1 MAKPTDDS
9 AVFLDQLIA
18 SIQTHLPTI
27 QGMYLTTSLY
37 PPLLTPGPGAVPFVG
52 YTIPPASATPPNP
65 PIDVNQQIADNK
77 PLYDKLDWS
86 KVGLDKNDPDVQDI
100 INPDVKKISK
110 KIFEDPYVEND
121 LEGGSARVSQ
131 LDNTKAEKIDQ
142 ALYDQGILKPLET
155 DTDLKSGYKNLDELL
170 KIAGAWAPKLGKNP
184 RVNYGNLRSGYIKG
198 VHGLCPQGTQAVV
211 VALTGVS
218 GLGKLYGNA
227 DWFSF
232 KNPATGGGPA
242 SFAVNIGGKSYY
254 NDKVKVN
261 SAYTK
266 NPALWQVGDIVVMGY
281 LGGKLYGHIQ
291 VWTGWKWVSDFT
303 QNVIQA
309 NHVDNTTIAMWRL
322 NATGKAAVQSQ
333 KNKNA

>member
-1 MAKPTDDS
+1 M
-9 AVFLDQLIA
+9 F
-18 SIQTHLPTI
+18 
-27 QGMYLTTSLY
+27 LTTSLY

-52 YTIPPASATPPNP
+52 YTIPPATATPPNP
-65 PIDVNQQIADNK
+65 PIDVNQQIDDNK
-77 PLYDKLDWS
+77 ALYDKIDWE
-86 KVGLDKNDPDVQDI
+86 KAGLDKNDPAVQDI

-131 LDNTKAEKIDQ
+131 LDNSTAEKIDQ
-142 ALYDQGILKPLET
+142 ALYDQGILKPLTT

-198 VHGLCPQGTQAVV
+198 VHGLCPQGTQSVV
-211 VALTGVS
+211 VALTGIS
-218 GLGKLYGNA
+218 GLGKLTGNA

-232 KNPATGGGPA
+232 KNPSTGGGRS
-242 SFAVNIGGKSYY
+242 SFAVNIGGKVYY
-254 NDKVKVN
+254 NDKVRVN
-261 SAYTK
+261 SVYTK
-266 NPALWQVGDIVVMGY
+266 NPAMWQVGDIVVMGY
-281 LGGKLYGHIQ
+281 LDDKPYGHIQ

-322 NATGKAAVQSQ
+322 NENGKAAVQSQ
-333 KNKNA
+333 KNNKA

>member
-27 QGMYLTTSLY
+27 QGMFLTTSLY

-52 YTIPPASATPPNP
+52 YTIPPASPSAPNP
-65 PIDVNQQIADNK
+65 PVDVNQQIADNK
-77 PLYDKLDWS
+77 TAYDKLDWS
-86 KVGLDKNDPDVQDI
+86 KVGLDKDDPEVQDI

-110 KIFEDPYVEND
+110 KIFEDPYVEDD

-131 LDNTKAEKIDQ
+131 LDNSKAEKIDQ

-184 RVNYGNLRSGYIKG
+184 RVSYANLRSGYIKG
-198 VHGLCPQGTQAVV
+198 VHGLCPQGTQSVV

-218 GLGKLYGNA
+218 GLGKISGNA

-232 KNPATGGGPA
+232 KDPSTGGGRA
-242 SFAVNIGGKSYY
+242 SFAGKIGGTSYY
-254 NDKVKVN
+254 NDKVKIN
-261 SAYTK
+261 SFYTK
-266 NPALWQVGDIVVMGY
+266 NPSQWQVGDIVVMGY

-322 NATGKAAVQSQ
+322 NENGKAAVQSQ
-333 KNKNA
+333 KNKKA